1 VGLAEIWVVL
11 RLLEGELPEAEAV
24 RAQMKGVC
32 AVLRE
37 KKAAGV
43 ELEWGQGPTA
53 RRLGAM
59 AGETAGK
66 QYDVAWLKDRYGY
79 QIAKLN
85 AAYGLEATSFSE
97 LLERD
102 LGRVDR
108 VREAVRRDDE
118 DFLRDVREG
127 VEAVVKPAVSE
138 CRAGSRVRWRKGD

>member
-1 VGLAEIWVVL
+1 MGLAEIWVVL
-11 RLLEGELPEAEAV
+11 RLLDGEAPEAEAV
-24 RAQMKGVC
+24 RAQVKGVC
-32 AVLRE
+32 GVVRE
-37 KKAAGV
+37 KKAVGV
-43 ELEWGQGPTA
+43 ELDWGEGPTA
-53 RRLGAM
+53 RRLGGM

-66 QYDVAWLKDRYGY
+66 QYYVAWLKDRYGY

-108 VREAVRRDDE
+108 GREAVRRDDE

-127 VEAVVKPAVSE
+127 VEAVVKPEVE
-138 CRAGSRVRWRKGD
+138 DCVKGMRWRWKVGQ